1 MRLVKLFRRLALG
14 IFEFSGDFGD
24 SQGDSKRDEER
35 TKDQQKTFEVPLGCG
50 GSSGRTRTY
59 NLSVNSC
66 CDCMLMAENRAFD
79 AHFCAA

>member
-66 CDCMLMAENRAFD
+66 SGQFNCWLLRLYADG
-79 AHFCAA
+79 